1 MNICFT
7 KNYNL
12 FVSYY
17 NQNEIK
23 ILNCYDLA
31 ETSIEL
37 YVNKLVEDCEKVN
50 NKIERKGYYE
60 ENDSLVW
67 NNYDYR
73 NHEFILLFKNKIVKG
88 NIKDK
93 YEIKYLEFY

>member
-31 ETSIEL
+31 KTSIEL

-60 ENDSLVW
+60 
-67 NNYDYR
+67 
-73 NHEFILLFKNKIVKG
+73 
-88 NIKDK
+88 
-93 YEIKYLEFY
+93 